1 MTEQKTQRP
10 QYVFRVVGTE
20 SVMPHMVRVLFSG
33 SGFDEFA
40 REVSERGS
48 TDAYVK
54 IMFAKPEL
62 GLIPPYDLNELRGHL
77 APEDMPA
84 QRTYTIRKV
93 DREARVIAI
102 DFVTHGDTGI
112 AGPWAERARIG
123 DEIVVS
129 SPGGG
134 YAPNPE
140 VDEHFFLGD
149 ESALPAIA
157 AAIESL
163 PRVARGRAYIEVESA
178 DDEIAI
184 DAPEG
189 VEVFWLHRDGAS
201 CGSVM
206 VAVVESLAPPSGS
219 VDVFAHGERN
229 AMKRLRPLIHNEWGI
244 PRSRMSYSAYWAA
257 GRNHDAFQA
266 EKRTPVGQIFDAE
279 PSEPA
284 IWRA

>member
-1 MTEQKTQRP
+1 MTEQKMRRP
-10 QYVFRVVGTE
+10 QYVFQVVGTE
-20 SVMPHMVRVLFSG
+20 PVMPHMVRVLFGG

-48 TDAYVK
+48 TDTYVK

-62 GLIPPYDLNELRGHL
+62 GLIPPYDLDELRGRL

-93 DREARVIAI
+93 DHAARVIAI

-112 AGPWAERARIG
+112 AGPWAERSRIG

-134 YAPNPE
+134 YAPSPE
-140 VDEHFFLGD
+140 VDEHFLLGD

-163 PRVARGRAYIEVESA
+163 PRAARGRAYIEVESA

-189 VEVFWLHRDGAS
+189 VEVFWLHRDGAAY
-201 CGSVM
+201 GSAM
-206 VAVVESLAPPSGS
+206 IAAVEALAPPSGS
-219 VDVFAHGERN
+219 VDVFAHGERS

-279 PSEPA
+279 PAAPP